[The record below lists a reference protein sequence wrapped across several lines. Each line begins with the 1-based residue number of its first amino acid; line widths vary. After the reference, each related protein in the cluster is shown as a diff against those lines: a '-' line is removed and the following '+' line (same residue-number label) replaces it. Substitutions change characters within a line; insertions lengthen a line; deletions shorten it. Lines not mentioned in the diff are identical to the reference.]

1 MATKVEKERAKE
13 RQLMKIEKKIDQIIK
28 MLRDKE
34 ITLDL
39 SSEESESVGRSNG
52 ISPDEILLDETK
64 NPKSPKKVKN
74 EK

>member
-13 RQLMKIEKKIDQIIK
+13 RQLMKIEKKIDQIIT

-39 SSEESESVGRSNG
+39 TSDDPLINRVING
-52 ISPDEILLDETK
+52 TSPDEVTLDEVK
-64 NPKSPKKVKN
+64 KPKKVKN
-74 EK
+74 EKQS

>member
-39 SSEESESVGRSNG
+39 TSDGPLMGEVING
-52 ISPDEILLDETK
+52 TSPDDIILDEVK
-64 NPKSPKKVKN
+64 KPKKVKN

>member
-13 RQLMKIEKKIDQIIK
+13 RQLMKIEKKIDQIIT

-39 SSEESESVGRSNG
+39 TSDDPLINRVINRT
-52 ISPDEILLDETK
+52 SPDEVTLDEVK
-64 NPKSPKKVKN
+64 KPKKVKN